1 MAKLIRVR
9 HESVSVTSDV
19 LSHQVPSAR
28 MPEIHRS
35 QTPND
40 VTQKPAAQKP
50 APEKS
55 GTEKSGAGRPED
67 MRPFPRKPASGVET
81 ISAGKPIRL
90 RHSARHARHARTSDA
105 RGGRRP
111 LLSIRCAEARR
122 WSADLS
128 GPGAAGLVVYGMGG
142 IGKSTLAVQ
151 IAARVSRLKSD
162 LVSSVMEGEI
172 SAASF
177 MAQPAET
184 DFIIFNN
191 FDDNLSQRSGQS
203 TVRDPALAALLAN
216 WTGKLLITCREPF
229 ALDVPA
235 GRIRLAFRQLGPLT
249 KSGAAELTT
258 SLAALRQLGES
269 DRDRVWRLTAGHP
282 LAMEYLNAQLAMG
295 ERYQDVARRIEAMVE
310 ARTGQPLPK
319 TEPTELS
326 EATAEMIASAATD
339 QMFGDLYDRLSA
351 GARSL
356 LVRAS
361 VFRVPVGAEVL
372 GARPGQIAECE
383 AAGLL
388 TIGPGHDLS
397 VHRWTAD
404 ELHRRLAEA
413 DLGGQV
419 VAAHRRAA
427 GFWRPRVASSPAGQR
442 AELEASYHQRVAA
455 QAREAE
461 PQAAEL
467 SQQAGG
473 RRRRVVRLSV
483 VAAFAAMSIVL
494 AVGAAQDFSAPHLA
508 ASDVATQTVSGVP
521 VTQASAVRNH
531 AAAWVAGQV
540 SGGAIIAC
548 DPAMCSALVRS
559 GIPAGNL
566 LVLSPGAADPLGS
579 SVVLATAAVR
589 SMFGSR
595 LTSVYAPEVL
605 ASFGA
610 GQARIEV
617 RVVAPDGAAAYRT
630 ALAADLQARQAAGSQ
645 LLVDSRITVTPSARA
660 QLAAG
665 QVDTRLLITLATLA
679 ASQPV
684 QIKAFGDAGPGA
696 SPGMPLRA
704 VELITSNATAP
715 NVLAFFRAQRAP
727 YLSAQAGLTQAA
739 GGGSVLTV
747 EFAAPGPLGLMQDQ
761 SLPS

>member
-1 MAKLIRVR
+1 MAKLIRAGI
-9 HESVSVTSDV
+9 ESVSVASDV

-28 MPEIHRS
+28 KPEIQRS
-35 QTPND
+35 EPPNE

-50 APEKS
+50 A
-55 GTEKSGAGRPED
+55 TEKSGAGKPED
-67 MRPFPRKPASGVET
+67 MRPFPRKPASGAET

-105 RGGRRP
+105 RCGRRP
-111 LLSIRCAEARR
+111 PLSIRSAEARR

-128 GPGAAGLVVYGMGG
+128 GPGAAGLVVHGMGG

-162 LVSSVMEGEI
+162 LVSSVVEGEV

-229 ALDVPA
+229 TLDIPA
-235 GRIRLAFRQLGPLT
+235 GRLRLAFRQLGPLT
-249 KSGAAELTT
+249 KSGATELTT
-258 SLAALRQLGES
+258 SLAAIRQLGDS

-282 LAMEYLNAQLAMG
+282 LAMEYLNAQLAIG
-295 ERYQDVARRIEAMVE
+295 ERYQDVAGRIEAMVE
-310 ARTGQPLPK
+310 ARTGQPLPR
-319 TEPTELS
+319 TEPTELP
-326 EATAEMIASAATD
+326 EATAEMIACAATD
-339 QMFGDLYDRLSA
+339 QLFGDLYDRLSA
-351 GARSL
+351 GARTL

-361 VFRVPVGAEVL
+361 VFRVPIGAEVL
-372 GARPGQIAECE
+372 GARPGQIAECQ

-388 TIGPGHDLS
+388 TTGPGHELS
-397 VHRWTAD
+397 VHRWTSD

-419 VAAHRRAA
+419 VAAHRQAA

-455 QAREAE
+455 QAAEAE
-461 PQAAEL
+461 PLAVEL
-467 SQQAGG
+467 SHEAGG

-483 VAAFAAMSIVL
+483 AAAFAAMSIVL

-508 ASDVATQTVSGVP
+508 ASDVATQTASGVP
-521 VTQASAVRNH
+521 VTQAAAVRNH

-566 LVLSPGAADPLGS
+566 LVLAPGAADPLGS

-595 LTSVYAPEVL
+595 LNSVYAPEVL

-610 GQARIEV
+610 GPARIEV

-630 ALAADLQARQAAGSQ
+630 ALAGDLQARQAAGSQ

-684 QIKAFGDAGPGA
+684 QIKAFSDAGPGA

-704 VELITSNATAP
+704 VELITSRASAP
-715 NVLAFFRAQRAP
+715 NVLAFFRAQRPP
-727 YLSAQAGLTQAA
+727 YLSAQAGLTEAA
-739 GGGSVLTV
+739 DGGSVLTV
-747 EFAAPGPLGLMQDQ
+747 EFAAPGPLGLLQEQ

>member
-1 MAKLIRVR
+1 
-9 HESVSVTSDV
+9 
-19 LSHQVPSAR
+19 
-28 MPEIHRS
+28 
-35 QTPND
+35 
-40 VTQKPAAQKP
+40 
-50 APEKS
+50 
-55 GTEKSGAGRPED
+55 
-67 MRPFPRKPASGVET
+67 
-81 ISAGKPIRL
+81 
-90 RHSARHARHARTSDA
+90 
-105 RGGRRP
+105 
-111 LLSIRCAEARR
+111 
-122 WSADLS
+122 
-128 GPGAAGLVVYGMGG
+128 MGG

-162 LVSSVMEGEI
+162 LVSSVIEGEV

-191 FDDNLSQRSGQS
+191 FDDNLSQRCGQS

-229 ALDVPA
+229 TLDIPA
-235 GRIRLAFRQLGPLT
+235 GRLRLTFRQLGPLT
-249 KSGAAELTT
+249 RSGAAELTT
-258 SLAALRQLGES
+258 SLAAIRQLDDSE
-269 DRDRVWRLTAGHP
+269 RDRVWRLTAGHP
-282 LAMEYLNAQLAMG
+282 LAMEYLNAQLALG
-295 ERYQDVARRIEAMVE
+295 ERFQDIAARIEALIG
-310 ARTGQPLPK
+310 ARTGQPLPR
-319 TEPTELS
+319 TEPTELP

-339 QMFGDLYDRLSA
+339 QMFGELYDRLST
-351 GARSL
+351 GARTL

-388 TIGPGHDLS
+388 TIGPAHELS
-397 VHRWTAD
+397 VHRRTCD

-413 DLGGQV
+413 DLGAQV
-419 VAAHRRAA
+419 VAAHRQAA
-427 GFWRPRVASSPAGQR
+427 GFWRPRVAASPSGQR
-442 AELEASYHQRVAA
+442 AELEASYHQRLAA

-461 PQAAEL
+461 PLTAVL
-467 SQQAGG
+467 SQEATG

-483 VAAFAAMSIVL
+483 AAAFAAMSIVL

-508 ASDVATQTVSGVP
+508 ASDVATQTSDGVP
-521 VTQASAVRNH
+521 VTQA
-531 AAAWVAGQV
+531 AAARNQAAGWVAGQV

-548 DPAMCSALVRS
+548 DPAMCSALVRR

-566 LVLSPGAADPLGS
+566 LVLGPGAADPLGS
-579 SVVLATAAVR
+579 GVVVATAAVR

-595 LTSVYAPEVL
+595 LTSVYAPGML

-610 GQARIEV
+610 GQARIDI
-617 RVVAPDGAAAYRT
+617 RVAAPDGAAAYRA
-630 ALAADLQARQAAGSQ
+630 ALAADLQARQAASSQ
-645 LLVDSRITVTPSARA
+645 LLADSRITVSPSARA
-660 QLAAG
+660 QLVAG

-684 QIKAFGDAGPGA
+684 QIKAFSDAGPGA

-704 VELITSNATAP
+704 VELITNNTSTP
-715 NVLAFFRAQRAP
+715 NVLAFFRAQRPP
-727 YLSAQAGLTQAA
+727 YLCAQAGQTAA
-739 GGGSVLTV
+739 PGGGSLLTV
-747 EFAAPGPLGLMQDQ
+747 EFAAPGTLGLLQAQ